1 MSAEMPYPGIGER
14 MVRVEDRQD
23 RIESAVTSLHAT
35 SAVHTEQIADMQGDV
50 KDIAQTF
57 KEASAS
63 TNMRID
69 RLIKAVWAAVAV
81 LLPIAAALMMWAF
94 QNGGG

>member
-1 MSAEMPYPGIGER
+1 MGTEMPYPGIGER

-23 RIESAVTSLHAT
+23 RTDTAISSLLAT
-35 SAVHTEQIADMQGDV
+35 TAVHTEQIADMQGDV
-50 KDIAQTF
+50 KDIATSF

-69 RLIKAVWAAVAV
+69 RLIKAVWAAVAL
-81 LLPIAAALMMWAF
+81 LLPIAATLLMWAF
-94 QNGGG
+94 QQGG

>member
-1 MSAEMPYPGIGER
+1 MPYPGIAER

-23 RIESAVTSLHAT
+23 RTDTAISSLLAT
-35 SAVHTEQIADMQGDV
+35 TAVHTEQIADMQGDM